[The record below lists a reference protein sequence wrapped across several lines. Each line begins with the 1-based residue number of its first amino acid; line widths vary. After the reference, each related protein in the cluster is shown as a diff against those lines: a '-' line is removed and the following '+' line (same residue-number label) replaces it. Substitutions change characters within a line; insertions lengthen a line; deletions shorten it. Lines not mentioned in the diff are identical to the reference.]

1 MYWVSSFATV
11 WFCDNQGENGP
22 VGNVAVQA
30 DIIINV
36 RKYAL
41 NVLSINLVQ
50 V

>member
-1 MYWVSSFATV
+1 MASFVTA
-11 WFCDNQGENGP
+11 WFCDNQGEIGP